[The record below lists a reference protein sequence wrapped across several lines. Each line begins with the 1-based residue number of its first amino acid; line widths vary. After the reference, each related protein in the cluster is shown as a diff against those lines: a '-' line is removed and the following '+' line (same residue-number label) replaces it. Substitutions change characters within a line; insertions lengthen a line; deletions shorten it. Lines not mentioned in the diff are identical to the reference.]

1 MNEFQVRDSGQRAQ
15 FGSGMVR
22 DITDGKPD
30 YSLVFDG
37 PMLERWAVHLTK
49 GAQKYSKRNWLQADG
64 SEEMARFK
72 ESACRH
78 FVQWMRGDT
87 DEDHAAA
94 VFFNVNGAE
103 FVRERVSVPCAESDE
118 KRDVRNTEPA
128 VTEAVGQFG
137 WTVPDDQKMGFRK
150 AG

>member
-1 MNEFQVRDSGQRAQ
+1 MSEFQVKDSGQRAQ

-22 DITDGKPD
+22 DVTDGKPD
-30 YSLVFDG
+30 YSLAFDG
-37 PMLERWAVHLTK
+37 PMFERWAVHLTK
-49 GAQKYSKRNWLQADG
+49 GAAKYSKRNWMQADG
-64 SEEMARFK
+64 DEEMARFK

-94 VFFNVNGAE
+94 LFFNVSGVEYVKARRERGAE
-103 FVRERVSVPCAESDE
+103 NDGGAHAAQAEP
-118 KRDVRNTEPA
+118 VT
-128 VTEAVGQFG
+128 TEAVGQFG
-137 WTVPDDQKMGFRK
+137 WTVPDDQKMGLRK